1 MSEKKLITGRAAA
14 VRIDNLDTD
23 QIMPK
28 QFLRG
33 IDKAGLSEGL
43 LYDLR
48 YDKHGRLR
56 SEFVLNKPQFAETS
70 ILIGGSNFGC
80 GSSRE
85 HAVWGMLQYGIQ
97 AIVAPSFGEIFYSNA
112 MGNRLLL
119 VQLPVEKIEAM
130 MNLADASDS
139 PQMNIDIAK
148 RHVTFGDEQADFD
161 ISARHQSMFLQGVDV
176 IGLTLTYKD
185 EIEAFQRS
193 HWEQQPWVH
202 DVSRRM
208 KERLTHHV

>member
-1 MSEKKLITGRAAA
+1 MSDYTLIEGIGAPLPLP
-14 VRIDNLDTD
+14 NLDTD

-48 YDKHGRLR
+48 YDKQGRQR
-56 SEFVLNKPQFAETS
+56 SNFVLNQPRFADAS

-119 VQLPVEKIEAM
+119 VQLPVEQIEAM
-130 MNLADASDS
+130 MDLADAPDA
-139 PQMNIDIAK
+139 PRMHIDIAQ
-148 RHVTFGDEQADFD
+148 RRVTFGKQQADFA
-161 ISARHQSMFLQGVDV
+161 ISARHQAMFLQGVDV
-176 IGLTLTYKD
+176 IGLTLTYQED
-185 EIEAFQRS
+185 IEAFQQS
-193 HWEQQPWVH
+193 HWEQHPWMRHVAA
-202 DVSRRM
+202 RM
-208 KERLTHHV
+208 KEPSVRR

>member
-1 MSEKKLITGRAAA
+1 MSEKQLIMGRAAA

-33 IDKAGLSEGL
+33 IDKSGLSEGL

-48 YDKHGRLR
+48 FDKQGRER
-56 SEFVLNKPQFAETS
+56 DDFVLNKPEFTGTN

-130 MNLADASDS
+130 MGLADEPNA
-139 PQMNIDIAK
+139 PQMSIDIAK
-148 RHVTFGDEQADFD
+148 RQVTYGDLQADFA

-176 IGLTLTYKD
+176 IGLTLTYQD
-185 EIEAFQRS
+185 DIDAFQQA
-193 HWEQQPWVH
+193 HWQQQPWIH
-202 DVSRRM
+202 NVSLRM
-208 KERLTHHV
+208 KEHLAQR

>member
-1 MSEKKLITGRAAA
+1 MSEKQLITGRAAA

-48 YDKHGRLR
+48 YDKQGQQR
-56 SEFVLNKPQFAETS
+56 SDFVLNKPQFTGAN

-97 AIVAPSFGEIFYSNA
+97 AIVAPSFGEIYYSNA

-119 VQLPVEKIEAM
+119 VQLPVKTIEAM
-130 MNLADASDS
+130 MDLAESPDA
-139 PQMNIDIAK
+139 PQMSIDIAQ
-148 RHVTFGDEQADFD
+148 RHVTFGSQHAEFA

-185 EIEAFQRS
+185 DIEAFQQT
-193 HWEQQPWVH
+193 HWEQQPWIH

-208 KERLTHHV
+208 KEQLA